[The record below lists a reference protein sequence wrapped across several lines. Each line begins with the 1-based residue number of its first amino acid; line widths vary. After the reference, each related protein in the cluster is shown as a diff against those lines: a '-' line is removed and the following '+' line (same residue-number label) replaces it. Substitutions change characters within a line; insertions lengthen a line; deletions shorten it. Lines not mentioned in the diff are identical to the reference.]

1 MTTDARAGRPDVVH
15 SNAVPAAAA
24 AAPRPRGTAWAGPCA
39 PLRAGLDRFV
49 RRRRLRREV
58 RGFVLAGQ
66 PVPPGVSVRTRELL
80 PAVLTYLRVG
90 RRFRRD
96 GLACALTLIPQPRG
110 MRSSLGCDE
119 AVAFCARS
127 AGVRILG
134 MARTVAGRHLCLHE
148 SLALT
153 AALRRLGFR
162 VEVVVGYPVI
172 ELARANEELHAWP
185 QLGDIAVTDRLG
197 SAPMSF
203 VEVARYPQ
211 PQRTGHGRCD
221 RGRPW

>member
-1 MTTDARAGRPDVVH
+1 MSLAVWPPRPDVVL
-15 SNAVPAAAA
+15 SFVVPAAAA
-24 AAPRPRGTAWAGPCA
+24 AARGPLGTAWAGQRA
-39 PLRAGLDRFV
+39 PLRAILERAG

-58 RGFVLAGQ
+58 REFVLAGQ
-66 PVPPGVSVRTRELL
+66 PVPRALSVGTRELL

-96 GLACALTLIPQPRG
+96 GLAAALRLVPQARG
-110 MRSSLGCDE
+110 VRSVPGNDDV
-119 AVAFCARS
+119 AAFCARS

-134 MARTVAGRHLCLHE
+134 VARTVAGRHLCLHE

-153 AALRRLGFR
+153 AALRRLGFG
-162 VEVVVGYPVI
+162 VEVIVGYPVI
-172 ELARANEELHAWP
+172 ELVRSHEELHAWP

-211 PQRTGHGRCD
+211 PQRTRHATT
-221 RGRPW
+221 

>member
-1 MTTDARAGRPDVVH
+1 MSPTVGPPRPDVVL
-15 SNAVPAAAA
+15 SRAVPAAAA
-24 AAPRPRGTAWAGPCA
+24 IARRSRGTAWAG
-39 PLRAGLDRFV
+39 LRAELRARLEHAGW
-49 RRRRLRREV
+49 RRRLRREV
-58 RGFVLAGQ
+58 WEFVLGGQ
-66 PVPPGVSVRTRELL
+66 PVPPGLSVRTRELL
-80 PAVLTYLRVG
+80 PAVVTYLRVG
-90 RRFRRD
+90 WRFRRE
-96 GLACALTLIPQPRG
+96 GLTAALQLVPQPRG
-110 MRSSLGCDE
+110 VRSAPGRDDV
-119 AVAFCARS
+119 AAFCARC
-127 AGVRILG
+127 AGVRIFG

-172 ELARANEELHAWP
+172 ELGRAGEELHAWP

-211 PQRTGHGRCD
+211 PPPT
-221 RGRPW
+221 PPPAA

>member
-1 MTTDARAGRPDVVH
+1 
-15 SNAVPAAAA
+15 
-24 AAPRPRGTAWAGPCA
+24 
-39 PLRAGLDRFV
+39 V

-58 RGFVLAGQ
+58 REFILAGQ
-66 PVPPGVSVRTRELL
+66 AVPAGVSVRASELI
-80 PAVLTYLRVG
+80 PAVFTYVRVG
-90 RRFRRD
+90 RRFRRH
-96 GLACALTLIPQPRG
+96 GLAAALQLVPEAHG
-110 MRSSLGCDE
+110 VRSAPGCE
-119 AVAFCARS
+119 EVEAFCARC

-134 MARTVAGRHLCLHE
+134 MARTIAGRHLCLHE

-172 ELARANEELHAWP
+172 EPAAANEELHAWP

-197 SAPMSF
+197 SAPLSF

-211 PQRTGHGRCD
+211 PQRLAMTPCDGR
-221 RGRPW
+221 R

>member
-1 MTTDARAGRPDVVH
+1 MSLTLGPPRPDVVP
-15 SNAVPAAAA
+15 SSVVPAAAA
-24 AAPRPRGTAWAGPCA
+24 AARRPLGTAWAGLCA
-39 PLRAGLDRFV
+39 PLRANLECAG

-58 RGFVLAGQ
+58 REFVLAGQ
-66 PVPPGVSVRTRELL
+66 PVAPALSVRTCELL

-96 GLACALTLIPQPRG
+96 GLAAALQLVPEPRG
-110 MRSSLGCDE
+110 VRNVPGNDDV
-119 AVAFCARS
+119 AAFCARS

-134 MARTVAGRHLCLHE
+134 VARTVAGRHLCLHE

-153 AALRRLGFR
+153 AALRRLGFC
-162 VEVVVGYPVI
+162 VEVIVGYPVI
-172 ELARANEELHAWP
+172 ELVGADEELHAWP

-211 PQRTGHGRCD
+211 PQRTRHATT
-221 RGRPW
+221 